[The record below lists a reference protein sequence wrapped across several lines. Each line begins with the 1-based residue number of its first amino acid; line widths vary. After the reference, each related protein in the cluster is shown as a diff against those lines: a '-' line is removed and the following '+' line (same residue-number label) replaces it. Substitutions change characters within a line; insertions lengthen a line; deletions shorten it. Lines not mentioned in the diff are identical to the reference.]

1 VKYKIKFITV
11 TLISILL
18 NLSLAG
24 CWNSRELNSLAFATS
39 MGFDKTENGI
49 LLTVQVFNP
58 RAIASQKS
66 VNETSV
72 IVYTEQ
78 GKDAMEIIRR
88 MITQSPRKINVTHL
102 QTIVFSEEFA
112 KDGISDVLD
121 FFSRE
126 HQFRTDLYFAV
137 AKESS
142 ASNILNTLTK
152 LDTNPSDKL
161 FSSIKSSDQV
171 WAGSRSVKIIELT
184 NSIIADGKSAVL
196 TGVEVIENSKDKD
209 TVETLEEMKT
219 DPVQIEGLAVFQ
231 KDKFVGWLN
240 EDESKGY
247 NYIMGTVPSTVGYVE
262 DKSIAKVTLEVT
274 GTNTKQKADVLNG
287 KPAINVDIDVNANIE
302 GTNAEFDVTKEENIK
317 KIEKLAEDK
326 VRKLC
331 DEVLEKAQKNL
342 DSDIFGFGEV
352 IHRANPNLWRSL
364 KNNWDQKFT
373 NLPVNLNITYKIR
386 GTGTITKSFFT
397 KEK

>member
-1 VKYKIKFITV
+1 MKYKIKFITV